1 MNLTVRLSEADLK
14 LSDLGSRLESILKI
28 GFLFFLFIF
37 IQDLTQDLLK
47 SKTLSGNIFY
57 LILNP
62 VFDLSMTRVKS

>member
-28 GFLFFLFIF
+28 GFLFFLFIL